1 MYDILSKIEKILDK
15 EEIISY
21 KVQISTNEKD
31 YLVVKA
37 EQEQTN
43 TNAIG
48 FNIPS
53 KNDYEE

>member
-1 MYDILSKIEKILDK
+1 MYDILDKIEKILDK